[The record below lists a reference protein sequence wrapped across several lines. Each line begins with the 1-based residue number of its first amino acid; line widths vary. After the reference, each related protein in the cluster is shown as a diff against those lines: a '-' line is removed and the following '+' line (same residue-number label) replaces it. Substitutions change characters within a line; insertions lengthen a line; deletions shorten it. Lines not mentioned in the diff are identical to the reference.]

1 MMFKEYLDGY
11 IEQCFPDVTFLYSDS
26 ISGSDDME
34 DFLTRCAD
42 SGVEGV
48 MIFSSNDLVRE
59 VEFCA
64 GHGMHVIRPSGTS
77 SDEVFDAVAGNPF
90 FIGEIGPGAE
100 KEYEA
105 GGGNGTRYGGRGKKL
120 SDPLQRRRLRE

>member
-48 MIFSSNDLVRE
+48 MIFGSNDLVRE

-64 GHGMHVIRPSGTS
+64 GHGMYVIRPSGTS